1 MSFDSTTQRTIDLF
15 SPHGGSIL
23 ISAVVIGDKR
33 RDVKS
38 DYVQKLA
45 DSIKQVG
52 LINPITIT
60 SDNRLIAGYHR
71 LQAFQLLGEIRIPA
85 VVLSLSSLQA
95 RLAELDENLIRND
108 LSVLERGE
116 QLEERKAIY
125 EELYPETRY
134 DSSERMTSVRHGEDI
149 SVCRPAFTE
158 DTADKTG
165 QSRRTVEQ
173 EIQISRDIS
182 PEVKDKIRDTELA
195 DRKTDLLRLSRMEPE
210 KQAEV
215 VDRVL
220 SGRSNN
226 VKSAIIESNREE
238 RIEALGSP
246 ELPTGEYSVIMAD
259 PPWRYQFSETSS
271 REIENQYPTMDLSE
285 IRSLTVPAADD
296 SILFMWTTAPKL
308 EEAFSVL
315 NSWGFT
321 YKTCAIWDKERKG
334 MGYYFRINHEILLVA
349 TKGKFPAPS
358 PENRPDS
365 IIRSPRGEHSKKP
378 EEFYEIIEAMYP
390 EASKLEMFCRS
401 PREGWNA
408 WGNEV

>member
-23 ISAVVIGDKR
+23 ISDVVIGDKR

-38 DYVQKLA
+38 DYVKKLA

-52 LINPITIT
+52 LINPITIAP
-60 SDNRLIAGYHR
+60 DNRLIAGYHR
-71 LQAFQLLGEIRIPA
+71 LQAFIQLGETRIPT
-85 VVLSLSSLQA
+85 VILNLSELEA
-95 RLAELDENLIRND
+95 RLAEIDENLIRNEG
-108 LSVLERGE
+108 SALERGE
-116 QLEERKAIY
+116 WLLERKSIY
-125 EELYPETRY
+125 EELFPET
-134 DSSERMTSVRHGEDI
+134 VAGVAGGLARHGSASEII
-149 SVCRPAFTE
+149 SFAE

-165 QSRRTVEQ
+165 QSRRTIEQ
-173 EIQISRDIS
+173 EIQIARDIA
-182 PEVKDKIRDTELA
+182 PEVKEKIRDTDLS
-195 DRKTDLLRLSRMEPE
+195 DHKTDLLKLSRLEPE

-259 PPWRYQFSETSS
+259 PPWRYQFSETPS